1 MTIRLGAIADDFTG
15 ATDLANNLV
24 RSGMRTT
31 QVIGVPTVGT
41 LKEFESDAVV
51 VALKTRTAPVAD
63 AVRESVE
70 AAKSLREAGAEQL
83 YFKYCSTFD
92 STDEGNIGPVTDALL
107 DLVGADYTVAAP
119 AFPAVGRTVYQGHL
133 FVGDR
138 LLNESGMRSH
148 PLTPMTDADL
158 VRVLGRQTIHPVG
171 LIAEATVLAGP
182 EAVADELRRL
192 RRDNGVRIAV
202 LDAVSDADLVTLGS
216 AVADL
221 PLVTAGSGLALG
233 LARGW
238 SRRPSCEAQLLPPA
252 SGHAAVIAGS
262 VSRATNAQVD
272 EFIATGAP
280 AVSLDLDRIA
290 SGVDVVPEVLD
301 RSSRALGREP
311 VLVYSTRSPAEVKA
325 FQDLV
330 GQQHAG
336 ELIESALA
344 RIAVGLVDLGVG
356 ALVVAGGETSGAVVH
371 ALAVDSLQIGAQIDP
386 GVPWCA
392 TRRSGRTL
400 HLALK
405 SGNFGGADFF
415 TRAFTQLDRKADT

>member
-311 VLVYSTRSPAEVKA
+311 VLVYSTRSPA
-325 FQDLV
+325 
-330 GQQHAG
+330 
-336 ELIESALA
+336 
-344 RIAVGLVDLGVG
+344 
-356 ALVVAGGETSGAVVH
+356 
-371 ALAVDSLQIGAQIDP
+371 
-386 GVPWCA
+386 
-392 TRRSGRTL
+392 
-400 HLALK
+400 
-405 SGNFGGADFF
+405 
-415 TRAFTQLDRKADT
+415 